1 MNLPGT
7 GAPACAAPR
16 MGDAAREVQARGARA
31 SHVPGEAELWIL
43 ILGDMI
49 VFGLFFAI
57 WGWNHATQP
66 ELFAWGGAQMNR
78 ALGLANTLVLITSSA
93 AVASGLNLARLGRSH
108 EARLSYAAAAA
119 LGCTFVVLKAIEY
132 GQHIAAGADALG
144 NSYFMYYFVFTG
156 IHLLHVVVG
165 ITALLFVMQG
175 CRRLQPGAPPA
186 EGDVVFLESV
196 GVFWHL
202 VDLLWIV
209 LFFLIYLVR

>member
-1 MNLPGT
+1 MTMPGT
-7 GAPACAAPR
+7 GAPAYAAPR
-16 MGDAAREVQARGARA
+16 IGNAARVMARGTRT

-49 VFGLFFAI
+49 VFGLIFAI

-66 ELFAWGGAQMNR
+66 DLFAWGGAQMNR
-78 ALGLANTLVLITSSA
+78 ALGLVNTLVLITSSA
-93 AVASGLNLARLGRSH
+93 AVASGLNLVRLGRSH
-108 EARLSYAAAAA
+108 QARLSYAAAAA
-119 LGCTFVVLKAIEY
+119 LGCAFVIMKTIEY
-132 GQHIAAGADALG
+132 AQHIDAGANALD

-165 ITALLFVMQG
+165 IAALLFVTRR
-175 CRRLQPGAPPA
+175 CRQFQPGARPA
-186 EGDVVFLESV
+186 EGDLVLLEGV